1 VSKLLLSIILLIATI
16 FSTTSCVNSSDS
28 TQIAPPDT
36 SIAVDRPFNYDDYSN
51 VLKTYVNESGLV
63 NYQQLQANRQSLD
76 RFVAAIATVPPAT
89 YQGWDKNTKL
99 AFLIN
104 AYNALTLQ
112 SIIDRDPLP
121 DSIKD
126 IPGVW
131 NRREFNVA
139 GEAKTLDN
147 IEHDTI
153 RKDFNEP
160 RIHVALV
167 CAAISCPPLLNE
179 PYLPEKLNEQLND
192 RVQKFIS
199 SPHGF
204 KLDRTQN
211 RVELSSI
218 YKWYG
223 EDWIA
228 SYGVD
233 DRFTGR
239 DKERAVL
246 NFLSQYLSTEDRK
259 YLEAGNYKIDYLDYD
274 WSLNNQ

>member
-1 VSKLLLSIILLIATI
+1 MSKLLLSIILLIATI
-16 FSTTSCVNSSDS
+16 FSTSGCVNSSES
-28 TQIAPPDT
+28 TQIESPDT
-36 SIAVDRPFNYDDYSN
+36 SVVVDRQFNYDDYSN

-76 RFVAAIATVPPAT
+76 QFVAAIAAVPPAT
-89 YQGWDKNTKL
+89 YQSWNENTKL

-131 NRREFNVA
+131 SRREFNVA
-139 GEAKTLDN
+139 GEAKTLNN

-167 CAAISCPPLLNE
+167 CAAMSCPPLLNK

-192 RVQKFIS
+192 RVKKFIS

-228 SYGVD
+228 SYGID

-239 DKERAVL
+239 DKERAVF
-246 NFLSQYLSTEDRK
+246 NFISQYLSPEDHK

-274 WSLNNQ
+274 WSLNRQ

>member
-1 VSKLLLSIILLIATI
+1 MSKLLLSIILLIATI
-16 FSTTSCVNSSDS
+16 FSTSGCVNSSES
-28 TQIAPPDT
+28 TQIESPDT
-36 SIAVDRPFNYDDYSN
+36 SVVVDRPFNYDDYSN

-76 RFVAAIATVPPAT
+76 QFVAAIAAVPPAT
-89 YQGWDKNTKL
+89 YQSWDENTKL

-131 NRREFNVA
+131 SRREFNVA
-139 GEAKTLDN
+139 GEAKTLNN

-167 CAAISCPPLLNE
+167 CAAMSCPPLLNK

-192 RVQKFIS
+192 RVKKFIS

-228 SYGVD
+228 SYGID

-246 NFLSQYLSTEDRK
+246 NFISQYLSPEDRK
-259 YLEAGNYKIDYLDYD
+259 YLEAGNHKIDYLDYD
-274 WSLNNQ
+274 WSLNRQ